1 MIVSFSGIDGSGKSR
16 TARAVAEELR
26 RRRIDARCSIPAYA
40 SYSAFKQRIAEQM
53 GDPYA
58 FYGTPEAHEA
68 VDCLATD
75 WLTWWSDNQHRAEA
89 GTVLCCDRYLPDVY
103 AQARQ
108 LDVPVDDLDRRLHP
122 LPGADLAFLLQ
133 VDAVTACKR
142 IEARTD
148 ARPNRSETLPW
159 LERLAEVFTDM
170 TNEPRWRLIPLDAF
184 RPLQL
189 SVTESVDTVLLH
201 HIP

>member
-1 MIVSFSGIDGSGKSR
+1 MIVSFSGLDGSGKSR
-16 TARAVAEELR
+16 TARAVTEELR
-26 RRRIDARCSIPAYA
+26 RRGIDAQCSVPAYA
-40 SYSAFKQRIAEQM
+40 SYSAFKQRITEQL

-58 FYGTPEAHEA
+58 FYGRPEAHEA
-68 VDCLATD
+68 VDCLVVD
-75 WLTWWSDNQHRAEA
+75 WLTWWSWNQHRAEA

-108 LDVPVDDLDRRLHP
+108 LGVPVDDLDRRLHR
-122 LPGADLAFLLQ
+122 LPQADMAFLLQ
-133 VDAVTACKR
+133 VDAATARHR

-148 ARPNRSETLPW
+148 VQPNRSETFPW

-170 TNEPRWRLIPLDAF
+170 TKESRWRLIPLDAS

-189 SVTESVDTVLLH
+189 SVIESVDTILLH
-201 HIP
+201 TP